1 MRRTIFFDLEGPLSP
16 QDNAYEVMKLVG
28 KEGKA
33 GEGGKEGARVFEA
46 ISKYDDFISLQERE
60 GYEPGD
66 TLALI
71 VPFLLLHGVTEAEIK
86 RVSERAKLVD
96 GARELF
102 ERLQEGGGEKE
113 GKEREKEGK
122 GGEKWEV
129 YIIST
134 SYEQHAYNVGRR
146 LGVPEE
152 NIVCTRLD
160 LEGARARL
168 GEKEAFFSLVEKVEE
183 DLIGLYSSI
192 DEAGRERFVSRLDE
206 FFFRQLPALGYD
218 VLGATRV
225 VGGERKA
232 EAVRKIARAKGV
244 RLSEVIAVGD
254 SITDYKMLRE
264 VAQHGGVAVV
274 FNGNEYAVP
283 YANVGL
289 ASLNVGSL
297 WVLCDAFAR
306 GGKRAVFEEVR
317 RREEEKRWR
326 EEKKRWREE
335 EKCGVFGGFSGFSG
349 FGRFGGFSGFEI
361 PYFHNLERADERRRA
376 EIIKLHKAFR
386 MRVREDAGRLG

>member
-33 GEGGKEGARVFEA
+33 GEGGKEGSRVFEA

-183 DLIGLYSSI
+183 DLIGLYSRI

-317 RREEEKRWR
+317 RREEEKRGR

-335 EKCGVFGGFSGFSG
+335 EKCGEFGGFSGFSG